1 MVNRFRISTLAWSL
15 FGPVG
20 TQRKDRLRPEL
31 IARRRTHVHVGA
43 SKTLDE
49 DAETPLPSAE
59 SADPK
64 PRIQSAVRTISILL
78 AVADSPNGLKAK
90 EIMEKLGLSR
100 QVTYHLIHTMHGTGI
115 IRKNDRNR
123 YVLGLAAVS
132 IAEGFRR
139 QLAPPEHLAR
149 RVRSIVAATGETAYA
164 GGWVDGEIVALAT
177 ARGESPV
184 GAAQVPQG
192 YSGHAHAR
200 AAGKLLLALVEP
212 AVRDAYLTKHSL
224 EARTSNTITD
234 REELLKEFEL
244 IRARGYAIDN
254 EEFHEG
260 LQCLAVPLEGLG
272 ERFVLGISVPTGR
285 FDKNFDKY
293 LAALQNA
300 ARINS

>member
-1 MVNRFRISTLAWSL
+1 MDLNA
-15 FGPVG
+15 
-20 TQRKDRLRPEL
+20 
-31 IARRRTHVHVGA
+31 
-43 SKTLDE
+43 TLDSNEPSPLTAE
-49 DAETPLPSAE
+49 DGQL
-59 SADPK
+59 K

-78 AVADSPNGLKAK
+78 AVADSPNGLRAK
-90 EIMEKLGLSR
+90 EIMDKLGLSR

-115 IRKNDRNR
+115 IRKNDNNR

-132 IAEGFRR
+132 IAEGFSR

-192 YSGHAHAR
+192 YSGYAHAR
-200 AAGKLLLALVEP
+200 AAGKLLLAMVEP
-212 AVRDAYLTKHSL
+212 GQREAYLAKHPL
-224 EARTSNTITD
+224 EARTSKTITEPD
-234 REELLKEFEL
+234 ELMKEFDR
-244 IRARGYAIDN
+244 IRSSGYSIDN

-260 LQCLAVPLEGLG
+260 LQCLAVPVEGLG
-272 ERFVLGISVPTGR
+272 GRFVLGISVPKQR
-285 FDKNFDKY
+285 FHENFDRY
-293 LAALQNA
+293 LAALLHA